1 MFLLNLGGAAMPRRL
16 LEIAV
21 RLDQY
26 LKTNGLNC
34 GQFAKLIGVSRNAVY
49 YWSIGKRRPSV
60 ENTIAIEQI
69 TDRQVTARD
78 FMAVLERQHVEQ
90 KQGSRL

>member
-1 MFLLNLGGAAMPRRL
+1 MAGLRCPAVFWKLT
-16 LEIAV
+16 V

-78 FMAVLERQHVEQ
+78 FMAVLARQHVEQ